1 MHRETSQPIQVTKK
15 RSFLAKRNEVERS
28 GTKWSEAERSGAKRI
43 GVTVISSYVPIGV
56 ESQKRSENVHFRSH
70 CYIRCEKT
78 SFSGER
84 NLEDWQDVLYN
95 SL

>member
-1 MHRETSQPIQVTKK
+1 MFEKTVFKQSETSQPIQATKK
-15 RSFLAKRNEVERS
+15 RSFLAKRS
-28 GTKWSEAERSGAKRI
+28 GAERSLDN
-43 GVTVISSYVPIGV
+43 SSYVPIGA

-84 NLEDWQDVLYN
+84 NSEDWQDVLYN